1 VFEYEKAAP
10 TTHVMHFSGGRIR
23 RQGAGLAFWY
33 WSPSATIVEIPLA
46 SVALPFAFTGAT
58 RDFQSATLQ
67 GQLTYRVTD
76 PGKLAQL
83 LDFSI
88 RPSGNYRTDDPL
100 KLRERLT
107 QAAQIHLRA
116 VVQQMDLRD
125 VLIGSTRIAGEVL
138 TRMRASDAVTLL
150 GIEILDVSLLDAK
163 PSPETA
169 RALEAEA
176 REALLRRADEA
187 IYAPRQAAVEEER
200 KIKETELNTQIAVE
214 LKNRQIRETKMAAD
228 ISVEEQRAALIAKR
242 ADNEKIDADSKA
254 YALEA
259 TLRSVRDID
268 WKTLT
273 ALSATGADPRLTIAL
288 AFRELAEN
296 AEKIGQLNITP
307 DLLQSLLARAPG
319 TEPA

>member
-1 VFEYEKAAP
+1 
-10 TTHVMHFSGGRIR
+10 
-23 RQGAGLAFWY
+23 
-33 WSPSATIVEIPLA
+33 
-46 SVALPFAFTGAT
+46 VALPFAFTGAT
-58 RDFQSATLQ
+58 RDFQNATLQ

-76 PGKLAQL
+76 PARLAQL

-88 RPSGNYRTDDPL
+88 RPSGTYRTDDPL

-116 VVQQMDLRD
+116 VVQQLDLRD

-138 TRMRASDAVTLL
+138 TRMRASDAVTIL
-150 GIEILDVSLLDAK
+150 GIEILDISLLDAK

-187 IYAPRQAAVEEER
+187 IYARRQAAVEEER

-214 LKNRQIRETKMAAD
+214 QKNRQIRETKMAAD

-254 YALEA
+254 YALDA
-259 TLRSVRDID
+259 TLRAVRGID

-273 ALSATGADPRLTIAL
+273 ALSTNGSDPRLTIAL

-296 AEKIGQLNITP
+296 AEKIGELNITP
-307 DLLQSLLARAPG
+307 DLLKGLLGSAG
-319 TEPA
+319 TKSA